1 MTTIPTLDVKS
12 RPSPETDMRWV
23 RWLGSMLDGSTST
36 GTITIKADRTSPLLD
51 DDPDQPRS
59 ILPNPITS
67 AVQEVNLVED
77 IGTRKYMYVAVPVPA
92 SDDPDLVGYGFTY
105 TAEIKLKNGAQFGP
119 YTFTVPLSTPATG
132 LWLNKVAAATPA
144 PGEALPQITKA
155 EFDDAVARIL
165 VLESMGGAGG
175 APHAASHGPGG
186 VDAVALSATQITTGV
201 IAPARLGAGT
211 ADSSTV
217 LFGDGSWKMVP
228 GGSGSDPDAVK
239 LSGDQTVSGVKSFTQ
254 APSVPDGSWTFATTT
269 GLQDAL
275 DGKAPTASPAFTG
288 TVTGVT
294 KAMVGLGNVDN
305 TADTAKTINASQII
319 SGVIPAA
326 RLGTGLAGAST
337 VLYGDGT
344 WKTAPTGGGG
354 GTGEVPPGTPIVR
367 FANPDM
373 TWPTDL
379 PTPTA
384 AQPLILY
391 ADISSDPDMLA
402 YPAPPLHTRNQW
414 MRYHGPEPIEQMPTV
429 TVASSNVNGRTATFT
444 ATPNP
449 TPETTIIGFAWT
461 FTQGGVSTGQTG
473 TGQSVTKT
481 APNAGEYTATVV
493 VTDSNGMTAT
503 ASHTVTLT
511 EGQVTVTARGTVD
524 GMTVEWAGTGTD
536 PEGEPITYSW
546 TGTDGLTGTGATL
559 SKTYTTSGTKSATV
573 TATDSKGTTATATAT
588 VSVSAPV
595 TGAFT
600 SDTFTTASTDVL
612 NRDTE
617 PMATNGGTAVKPLGV
632 GQPARVSIA
641 SGRLKLDTGDTNN
654 VNVTYPNSAMDP
666 KVAVTIPMHSGDPL
680 FRFTCY
686 WNGTQS
692 VYALFEAGGKITWGR
707 FDGASTTTGVMQATG
722 AWTTGDR
729 VELSYVGTT
738 FRVLVTR
745 AGATHADLTT
755 TITRPSAVASSQA
768 GVRQDRVYQ
777 NIELDDLWIG
787 SA

>member
-175 APHAASHGPGG
+175 APHSASHGPGG

-559 SKTYTTSGTKSATV
+559 SKTYATSGTKSATV

-755 TITRPSAVASSQA
+755 TITRPSAVASSRA

>member
-92 SDDPDLVGYGFTY
+92 SDDPDLVGHGFTY

-186 VDAVALSATQITTGV
+186 VDAVTLSATQITTGV
-201 IAPARLGAGT
+201 IAPERLGAGT

-239 LSGDQTVSGVKSFTQ
+239 LTGDQTVSGVKSFTQ
-254 APSVPDGSWTFATTT
+254 APSVPDGSWTVAKTT
-269 GLQDAL
+269 GLQALL
-275 DGKAPTASPAFTG
+275 DGKASSANPTFTG

-294 KAMVGLGNVDN
+294 KAHVGLGDVDN
-305 TADTAKTINASQII
+305 TADSAKTFTGSQIT
-319 SGVIPAA
+319 SGTIPPA
-326 RLGTGLAGAST
+326 RLGTGAADSST
-337 VLYGDGT
+337 VLYGDGA
-344 WKTAPTGGGG
+344 WKPAPTGGGG

-414 MRYHGPEPIEQMPTV
+414 MRYHGPEPIEQMPTI

-461 FTQGGVSTGQTG
+461 FTQGGVNTGQTG

-632 GQPARVSIA
+632 SQPARVSIA
-641 SGRLKLDTGDTNN
+641 SGRLKLDTAGTNN

>member
-67 AVQEVNLVED
+67 TVQEVNLVED

-254 APSVPDGSWTFATTT
+254 APSVPDGSWTVAKTT
-269 GLQDAL
+269 GLQALL
-275 DGKAPTASPAFTG
+275 DGKASSANPTFTG

-294 KAMVGLGNVDN
+294 KAHVGLGNVDN
-305 TADTAKTINASQII
+305 TADTAKTINASQIT

-559 SKTYTTSGTKSATV
+559 SKTYATSGTKSATV

-632 GQPARVSIA
+632 AQPARVSIA
-641 SGRLKLDTGDTNN
+641 SGRLKLDTQGTNN

>member
-254 APSVPDGSWTFATTT
+254 APSVPDGSWTVAKTT
-269 GLQDAL
+269 GLQALL

-354 GTGEVPPGTPIVR
+354 GTGEVPPGTPSVR

-559 SKTYTTSGTKSATV
+559 SKTYATSGTKSATV

-755 TITRPSAVASSQA
+755 TITRPSAVASSRA

>member
-254 APSVPDGSWTFATTT
+254 APSVPDGSWTVAKTT
-269 GLQDAL
+269 GLQALL
-275 DGKAPTASPAFTG
+275 DGKASSANPTFTG

-294 KAMVGLGNVDN
+294 KAHVGLGNVDN
-305 TADTAKTINASQII
+305 TADTAKTINASQIT

-559 SKTYTTSGTKSATV
+559 SKTYATSGTKSATV

-641 SGRLKLDTGDTNN
+641 SGRLKLDTGGTNN

-666 KVAVTIPMHSGDPL
+666 KAAVTIPAIPL
-680 FRFTCY
+680 HLLLER
-686 WNGTQS
+686 NPVGLRP
-692 VYALFEAGGKITWGR
+692 VRGR
-707 FDGASTTTGVMQATG
+707 RQDH
-722 AWTTGDR
+722 
-729 VELSYVGTT
+729 VGTLRRRQHHDRSHAGHR
-738 FRVLVTR
+738 RVDNRRPRR
-745 AGATHADLTT
+745 AVLRRHDLPRPRHAGRRHAC
-755 TITRPSAVASSQA
+755 RPHDDDHSP
-768 GVRQDRVYQ
+768 VRRGL
-777 NIELDDLWIG
+777 IPG
-787 SA
+787 RG

>member
-254 APSVPDGSWTFATTT
+254 APSVPDGSWTVAKTT
-269 GLQDAL
+269 GLQALL
-275 DGKAPTASPAFTG
+275 DGKASSANPTFTG

-559 SKTYTTSGTKSATV
+559 SKTYATSGTKSATV

-632 GQPARVSIA
+632 AQPARVSIA
-641 SGRLKLDTGDTNN
+641 SGRLKLDTQATNN
-654 VNVTYPNSAMDP
+654 VNVTYPNSAADP
-666 KVAVTIPMHSGDPL
+666 KVATTIAMHSGDPL
-680 FRFTCY
+680 FRLTCY

-707 FDGASTTTGVMQATG
+707 YDGANTTTGVMQATG

-768 GVRQDRVYQ
+768 GVRQDRTYQ

>member
-201 IAPARLGAGT
+201 IAPERLGAGT

-254 APSVPDGSWTFATTT
+254 APSVPDGSWTVAKTT

-632 GQPARVSIA
+632 SQPARVSIA
-641 SGRLKLDTGDTNN
+641 SGRLKLNTGDTNN

>member
-254 APSVPDGSWTFATTT
+254 APSVPDGSWTFAKTT

-305 TADTAKTINASQII
+305 TADTAKTINASQIT

-617 PMATNGGTAVKPLGV
+617 PMATNGGTAVKPLSV
-632 GQPARVSIA
+632 AQPARVSIA
-641 SGRLKLDTGDTNN
+641 SGRLKLDTQGTNN

-707 FDGASTTTGVMQATG
+707 YDGANTTTGVMQATG

-768 GVRQDRVYQ
+768 GVRQDRIYQ

>member
-559 SKTYTTSGTKSATV
+559 SKTYATSGTKSATV

-755 TITRPSAVASSQA
+755 TITRPSAVASSRA

>member
-254 APSVPDGSWTFATTT
+254 APSVPDGSWTVAKTT
-269 GLQDAL
+269 GLQALL

-305 TADTAKTINASQII
+305 TADTAKTINASQIT

-559 SKTYTTSGTKSATV
+559 SKTYATSGTKSATV

-632 GQPARVSIA
+632 SQPARVSIA

>member
-1 MTTIPTLDVKS
+1 M
-12 RPSPETDMRWV
+12 
-23 RWLGSMLDGSTST
+23 
-36 GTITIKADRTSPLLD
+36 
-51 DDPDQPRS
+51 
-59 ILPNPITS
+59 
-67 AVQEVNLVED
+67 
-77 IGTRKYMYVAVPVPA
+77 
-92 SDDPDLVGYGFTY
+92 
-105 TAEIKLKNGAQFGP
+105 
-119 YTFTVPLSTPATG
+119 
-132 LWLNKVAAATPA
+132 
-144 PGEALPQITKA
+144 
-155 EFDDAVARIL
+155 
-165 VLESMGGAGG
+165 
-175 APHAASHGPGG
+175 
-186 VDAVALSATQITTGV
+186 
-201 IAPARLGAGT
+201 
-211 ADSSTV
+211 
-217 LFGDGSWKMVP
+217 
-228 GGSGSDPDAVK
+228 
-239 LSGDQTVSGVKSFTQ
+239 
-254 APSVPDGSWTFATTT
+254 PDGSWTFATTT

-354 GTGEVPPGTPIVR
+354 GTGEVPPGTPSVR

-559 SKTYTTSGTKSATV
+559 SKTYATSGTKSATV

-632 GQPARVSIA
+632 SQPARVSIA
-641 SGRLKLDTGDTNN
+641 SGRLKLDTQGTNN

-707 FDGASTTTGVMQATG
+707 YDGASTTTGVMQATG

>member
-254 APSVPDGSWTFATTT
+254 APSVPDGSWTVAKTT
-269 GLQDAL
+269 GLQALL

-632 GQPARVSIA
+632 SQPARVSIA

>member
-254 APSVPDGSWTFATTT
+254 APSVPDGSWTFAKTT

-305 TADTAKTINASQII
+305 TADTAKTINASQIT

-632 GQPARVSIA
+632 AQPARVSIA

>member
-254 APSVPDGSWTFATTT
+254 APSVPDGSWTVAKTT
-269 GLQDAL
+269 GLQALL

-305 TADTAKTINASQII
+305 TADTAKTINASQIT

-354 GTGEVPPGTPIVR
+354 GTGEVPPGTPSVR

-402 YPAPPLHTRNQW
+402 YPAPPVHTRNQW

-632 GQPARVSIA
+632 SQPARVSIA
-641 SGRLKLDTGDTNN
+641 SGRLKLDTQGTNN

-707 FDGASTTTGVMQATG
+707 YDGTSTTTGVMQATG

-768 GVRQDRVYQ
+768 GVRQDRTYQ

>member
-92 SDDPDLVGYGFTY
+92 SDDPDLVGHGFTY

-239 LSGDQTVSGVKSFTQ
+239 LTGDQTVSGVKSFTQ
-254 APSVPDGSWTFATTT
+254 APSVPDGSWTVAKTT
-269 GLQDAL
+269 GLQALL
-275 DGKAPTASPAFTG
+275 DGKASSANPTFTG

-294 KAMVGLGNVDN
+294 KAHVGLGNVDN
-305 TADTAKTINASQII
+305 TADSAKTFTGSQIT
-319 SGVIPAA
+319 SGTIPPA

-367 FANPDM
+367 FANPDR

-402 YPAPPLHTRNQW
+402 YPSPPAHVRNAY
-414 MRYHGPEPIEQMPTV
+414 MRYHGPEWAELATVAATV
-429 TVASSNVNGRTATFT
+429 TSKTGRKVVFDATPTLPSGVTAQGYEWSFSDGGTASVKSPTHTFAAAGAISASVTLTDSNGLTATSTVSDALTEGVPAVTLTGAPDGLTITWT
-444 ATPNP
+444 ATA
-449 TPETTIIGFAWT
+449 TDPEGDTLSYSWSGTASLSG
-461 FTQGGVSTGQTG
+461 STA
-473 TGQSVTKT
+473 SVTKT
-481 APNAGEYTATVV
+481 YTTDGVKTATVT
-493 VTDSNGMTAT
+493 VTDGHGSSVQQTA
-503 ASHTVTLT
+503 TVTLVQS
-511 EGQVTVTARGTVD
+511 GADGVFTA
-524 GMTVEWAGTGTD
+524 
-536 PEGEPITYSW
+536 
-546 TGTDGLTGTGATL
+546 
-559 SKTYTTSGTKSATV
+559 
-573 TATDSKGTTATATAT
+573 
-588 VSVSAPV
+588 
-595 TGAFT
+595 
-600 SDTFTTASTDVL
+600 DTFTTATSGAANIVART
-612 NRDTE
+612 TE
-617 PMATNGGTAVKPLGV
+617 NGSLGGTPTKPVRAGITPDSAL
-632 GQPARVSIA
+632 SI
-641 SGRLKLDTGDTNN
+641 SGGRLQFTSPGAIVYFCPTAK
-654 VNVTYPNSAMDP
+654 P
-666 KVAVTIPMHSGDPL
+666 KVSVTIHSVHAGAGSQVTIMHDNAASNSERLVVNMFGDGSIGWEHTLNSMAANIAPA
-680 FRFTCY
+680 
-686 WNGTQS
+686 GTW
-692 VYALFEAGGKITWGR
+692 A
-707 FDGASTTTGVMQATG
+707 
-722 AWTTGDR
+722 TGDR
-729 VELSYVGTT
+729 ITVTYQKATSVCTVSVSRGGTEVSSHP
-738 FRVLVTR
+738 FTR
-745 AGATHADLTT
+745 AVNMGATQLVGIGSKSNSNT
-755 TITRPSAVASSQA
+755 V
-768 GVRQDRVYQ
+768 
-777 NIELDDLWIG
+777 LFDDLVVG
-787 SA
+787 ETV

>member
-1 MTTIPTLDVKS
+1 
-12 RPSPETDMRWV
+12 MRWV

-36 GTITIKADRTSPLLD
+36 GVLTIKADRTAPLLD

-59 ILPNPITS
+59 ILPNPITATVS
-67 AVQEVNLVED
+67 EVSLVED
-77 IGTRKYMYVAVPVPA
+77 IGTRKYMYVAVAVPA
-92 SDDPDLVGYGFTY
+92 TDDPDLVGHGFTY
-105 TAEIKLKNGAQFGP
+105 TAEIKLKNGAAFGP
-119 YTFTVPLSTPATG
+119 YTFTVPLSTPSTG

-155 EFDDAVARIL
+155 QFDDAVARIL

-175 APHAASHGPGG
+175 APHAASHELGG
-186 VDAVALSATQITTGV
+186 VDALELDGSQITSGV
-201 IAPARLGAGT
+201 VSAAHLGSGVT
-211 ADSSTV
+211 
-217 LFGDGSWKMVP
+217 DGSTFLASDGQWKAIP
-228 GGSGSDPDAVK
+228 GGGGADPDAVK
-239 LSGDQTVSGVKSFTQ
+239 LTGNQTVSGVKTFTA
-254 APSVPDGSWTFATTT
+254 APVVPDGSWTVAKTT

-275 DGKAPTASPAFTG
+275 DGKAPVNSPAFTG

-305 TADTAKTINASQII
+305 TADAAKVLNASQIT
-319 SGVIPAA
+319 SGIIPAA

-632 GQPARVSIA
+632 SQPARASIA
-641 SGRLKLDTGDTNN
+641 SGRLKLDTQGTNN

-707 FDGASTTTGVMQATG
+707 YDGANTTTGVMQATG

-738 FRVLVTR
+738 FRVFVTR
-745 AGATHADLTT
+745 AGATHADLTA
-755 TITRPSAVASSQA
+755 TIARPSAVASSQA
-768 GVRQDRVYQ
+768 GVRQDRTYQ